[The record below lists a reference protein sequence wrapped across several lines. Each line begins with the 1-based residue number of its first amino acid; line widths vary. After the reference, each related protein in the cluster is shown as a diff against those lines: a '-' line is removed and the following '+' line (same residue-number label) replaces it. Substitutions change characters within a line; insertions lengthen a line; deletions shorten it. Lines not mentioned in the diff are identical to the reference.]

1 MTELVEHRQL
11 FIGGEWVEPL
21 GTEVIEVVSPHTEQ
35 VIGRVPHAS
44 EADVDRAVAVARQA
58 FDDGPWPRMPLDE
71 RIEVITR
78 IKDAFAVRYEEI
90 ARVVSSQNG
99 TPYTSSVMVQA
110 LAAMMVWEAAITTAR
125 AFPYEERR
133 DGALGKLLVRRE
145 PVGVVAAVVPWNV
158 PQFTAAA
165 KLAPALLA
173 GCPAILKV
181 SPETPLDAYVLA
193 GIVSEAGLPQ
203 GVLSILPAD
212 REVSEY
218 LVGHPGVDKVSFTG
232 SVAAGKRVMEVAAR
246 NLTRVTL
253 ELGGKSAAIILPDAD
268 LESTVA
274 GIVPFAWMINGQACV
289 AQTRILVP
297 RSRYDEISEAFAAA
311 AGALKVGDPLDPA
324 TEVGP
329 LVARRQ
335 QQRSLDYI
343 RIGQEEGA
351 KILTGGGRPAGL
363 DSGWYVEPTLF
374 GDVDNSMRVAREEI
388 FGPVICLLPY
398 GDEAEAVKIAND
410 SEYGLSGSV
419 WTADVEHG
427 IEIARQVRTGTYSVN
442 TFSLDM
448 LGPFGGYKNSGV
460 GREFGPEGYG
470 EYFEHKMI
478 HLPAGYEPAAG
489 EGSNGGP
496 LARGG
501 RPVGLH
507 RLRDVCEPRPG
518 RLHARLGPPVPPV
531 FAGHRRRREGA
542 GRGGG
547 LPGRGHRDHAARQ
560 RRGGFPARR
569 IAAAGACGDRPG
581 MSARSRR
588 RGRGESAYRASRAR
602 RDAADAA

>member
-1 MTELVEHRQL
+1 MTELVEHGQL
-11 FIGGEWVEPL
+11 FIGGELTDPL
-21 GTEVIEVVSPHTEQ
+21 GKDVIEVVSPHTGE
-35 VIGRVPHAS
+35 VFGRVPHAAP
-44 EADVDRAVAVARQA
+44 ADVDRAVAAARRA
-58 FDDGPWPRMPLDE
+58 FEEGPWPRMSLDE
-71 RIEVITR
+71 RIEVITK
-78 IKDAFAVRYEEI
+78 IKDAFAVRHEEI
-90 ARVVSSQNG
+90 ARVISQENG

-110 LAAMMVWEAAITTAR
+110 LAAMMVWDSAINIAR
-125 AFPYEERR
+125 DFTYEETR

-173 GCPAILKV
+173 GNPVILKT
-181 SPETPLDAYVLA
+181 SPETPLDAYLLA
-193 GIVSEAGLPQ
+193 EMAVEAGLPE

-232 SVAAGKRVMEVAAR
+232 SVPAGKRVMEVASR

-253 ELGGKSAAIILPDAD
+253 ELGGKSAAVVLEDAD
-268 LESTVA
+268 AQAAVS

-297 RSRYDEISEAFAAA
+297 RSRYDEFADAFAGAA
-311 AGALKVGDPLDPA
+311 RALKVGDPLDPT

-329 LVARRQ
+329 LVAKRQ

-351 KILTGGGRPAGL
+351 KILTGGGIPKGFEQ
-363 DSGWYVEPTLF
+363 GWYVEPTLF
-374 GDVDNSMRVAREEI
+374 GDVDNSMRIAREEI

-398 GDEAEAVKIAND
+398 GDESEAIKIAND
-410 SEYGLSGSV
+410 SDYGLSGSV
-419 WTADVEHG
+419 WTADTAHG
-427 IEIARQVRTGTYSVN
+427 VDVARQVRTGTYSVN

-448 LGPFGGYKNSGV
+448 LGPFGGYKNSGL

-478 HLPAGYEPAAG
+478 HLPAGYEP
-489 EGSNGGP
+489 E
-496 LARGG
+496 
-501 RPVGLH
+501 
-507 RLRDVCEPRPG
+507 
-518 RLHARLGPPVPPV
+518 
-531 FAGHRRRREGA
+531 
-542 GRGGG
+542 
-547 LPGRGHRDHAARQ
+547 
-560 RRGGFPARR
+560 
-569 IAAAGACGDRPG
+569 
-581 MSARSRR
+581 
-588 RGRGESAYRASRAR
+588 AS
-602 RDAADAA
+602 